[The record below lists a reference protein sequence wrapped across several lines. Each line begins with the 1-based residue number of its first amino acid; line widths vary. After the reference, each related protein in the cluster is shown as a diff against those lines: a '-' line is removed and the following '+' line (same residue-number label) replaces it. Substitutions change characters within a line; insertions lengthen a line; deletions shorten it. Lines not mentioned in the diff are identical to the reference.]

1 MTAEQQS
8 RIVHS
13 WLSHLRVEVIARMEN
28 VPAADVERVVA
39 KAVGV
44 PARELRLRS

>member
-1 MTAEQQS
+1 MSHEQQS

-13 WLSHLRVEVIARMEN
+13 WLSHLTVAAIARIED
-28 VPAADVERVVA
+28 VTTAEVERVVA

-44 PARELRLRS
+44 PARELRLKP

>member
-13 WLSHLRVEVIARMEN
+13 WLSHLTIAFIARVEN

-44 PARELRLRS
+44 PVRELRLKR